1 MKKYI
6 LALSLISTIVFST
19 PVFAAGS
26 GEHASGS
33 VRHSGMAMSHAGASG
48 VKLVAGVVAV
58 PFKALGAIGELSGQA
73 GDSMFDFATGDDEQG
88 LAIGEESVSVGPSP
102 KHAMQSTDNMDI

>member
-1 MKKYI
+1 MKRKI
-6 LALSLISTIVFST
+6 LAISLISTVAFAT

-33 VRHSGMAMSHAGASG
+33 VRHSGMAVSHAGASG

-58 PFKALGAIGELSGQA
+58 PFKALGAIGNLSGQA
-73 GDSMFDFATGDDEQG
+73 GDSMLDFATGDNEQG
-88 LAIGEESVSVGPSP
+88 LEISEESVTAGPSP
-102 KHAMQSTDNMDI
+102 KQAMQLSDNVDL